1 VGLLQEYFK
10 ITKKNLYKLN
20 LMTLKMKKLNLHFK
34 TLILISVFIISSK
47 NIYSQWTIA
56 GDLAGVDG
64 RPTVSVVDQ
73 NTAFVT
79 GGSGGPEINATYK
92 TTNGGSNWIQLS
104 TGTSNPFL
112 CIYAK
117 DANTVFA
124 GAGRVI
130 KTTNGGTNWTLIDSI
145 FATALSLRGIQFSNS
160 IPSFGIVLE
169 EASPQSYIYK
179 TRDGGITWNRTFI
192 TVFAGGSLAINGLN
206 VVDSLFY
213 AFGTSFISPSI
224 IITTDGGA
232 TWNLRDLNLPFSE
245 FTNGIAFK
253 EDKLTGIA
261 GASLPIIARTT
272 NGGLNWVNID
282 VGNNVTSSICRMR
295 WIQGTNTCYITAT
308 DPTNGGILKSTN
320 GGLNWTQ
327 MTTSGLG
334 IYNFDTKRIG
344 SNVYGYANSGLG
356 GFVGGNQVLKV
367 TDAVVGINQISEFVP
382 DGYNLSQ
389 NYPNP
394 FNPVTKIKFDIL
406 SNVKSQ
412 MSDVKLTIFNTLG
425 KEVSVLVNES
435 LSSGSYEVDFDGSN
449 FSSGV
454 YFYKLA
460 VDGNIIDT
468 KRMML
473 LK

>member
-1 VGLLQEYFK
+1 
-10 ITKKNLYKLN
+10 
-20 LMTLKMKKLNLHFK
+20 MK
-34 TLILISVFIISSK
+34 TLNINFKVILLISIFLISSK

-56 GDLAGVDG
+56 GNLAGVDG

-92 TTNGGSNWIQLS
+92 TTNGGLNWIQLN
-104 TGTSNPFL
+104 TGTSRPFL
-112 CIYAK
+112 CIWAK

-124 GAGRVI
+124 GEGVVY

-145 FATALSLRGIQFSNS
+145 FGTAFSIKGIQFSNS

-169 EASPQSYIYK
+169 QESSGSYTYK
-179 TRDGGITWNRTFI
+179 TRDGGNTWNRTP
-192 TVFAGGSLAINGLN
+192 VSVGEVLAINGLN

-213 AFGTSFISPSI
+213 AFGAAFISPSI
-224 IITTDGGA
+224 IITTDGGV

-245 FTNGIAFK
+245 FTNGVAFK
-253 EDKLTGIA
+253 DDKQTGIA

-282 VGNNVTSSICRMR
+282 VGNNVTGTVCRMR
-295 WIQGTNTCYITAT
+295 WIQGTNTCYVSAS

-344 SNVYGYANSGLG
+344 SNVYGYAISSLSGL
-356 GFVGGNQVLKV
+356 VGGNQVLKV
-367 TDAVVGINQISEFVP
+367 TDVITGINQISELVP
-382 DGYNLSQ
+382 EGYSLSQ

-394 FNPVTKIKFDIL
+394 FNPVTKIKFDITRDARRET
-406 SNVKSQ
+406 Q
-412 MSDVKLTIFNTLG
+412 DVGLVIYNLLG
-425 KEVSVLVNES
+425 KEVTTLVNEN
-435 LSSGSYEVDFDGSN
+435 LQMGSYEVDFDGNN
-449 FSSGV
+449 FSTGI
-454 YFYKLA
+454 YFYKLV